1 MAGEGLKHTRLVIAE
16 DYEPTRYAVRRLLE
30 DSYEVVAVV
39 ENGRALLKAVE
50 DHRPNVV
57 VLDIVMPVMNGID
70 AARRI
75 KSAHP
80 EVKIVFVS
88 AHSER
93 AYLEE
98 AFKAGADSYVLKSSI
113 GCELVNAVAAV
124 LAGQA

>member
-1 MAGEGLKHTRLVIAE
+1 MHTRLVIAE
-16 DYEPTRYAVRRLLE
+16 DYGPTRYVMRRLLE
-30 DSYEVVAVV
+30 QRYEVVGVV

-50 DHRPNVV
+50 DHHPNVV

-75 KSAHP
+75 RSAHP

-93 AYLEE
+93 AYVDE
-98 AFKAGADSYVLKSSI
+98 AFKAGADRYVLKSSI
-113 GCELVNAVAAV
+113 GCELVNAVASV
-124 LAGQA
+124 LAAEQ